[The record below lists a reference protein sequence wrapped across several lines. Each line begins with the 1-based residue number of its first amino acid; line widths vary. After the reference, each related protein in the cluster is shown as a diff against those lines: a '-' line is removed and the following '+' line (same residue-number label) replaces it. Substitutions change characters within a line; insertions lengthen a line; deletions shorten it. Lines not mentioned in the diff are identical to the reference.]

1 MHDVVTSPH
10 ASLDARALG
19 WTVITVSLLAEWT
32 SSSAWATVVWFMN
45 GRTSKLTDTPAKSI
59 ELHNICMMEHSMAA
73 SACPRED
80 EAPRH
85 LATHVLW
92 TPRVELTHRAISA
105 RQHIVLYAHLS
116 FCFTF
121 FKGDENVQN
130 YIVLITFQEFNF
142 LLVIDSHPSLRA
154 KLRSLPHKMAELWD
168 VSFMLYFLLCA
179 LFSVI

>member
-1 MHDVVTSPH
+1 M
-10 ASLDARALG
+10 
-19 WTVITVSLLAEWT
+19 
-32 SSSAWATVVWFMN
+32 
-45 GRTSKLTDTPAKSI
+45 
-59 ELHNICMMEHSMAA
+59 
-73 SACPRED
+73 
-80 EAPRH
+80 
-85 LATHVLW
+85 LW

-142 LLVIDSHPSLRA
+142 LQVIDSHPSLRA

-168 VSFMLYFLLCA
+168 VSFMLYFLLFA
-179 LFSVI
+179 LVLFKDHIQSMEEGGEWGESLSKCDAKKKTLQTENTNITKKNKTKENGAEVKEEKKEGKLT